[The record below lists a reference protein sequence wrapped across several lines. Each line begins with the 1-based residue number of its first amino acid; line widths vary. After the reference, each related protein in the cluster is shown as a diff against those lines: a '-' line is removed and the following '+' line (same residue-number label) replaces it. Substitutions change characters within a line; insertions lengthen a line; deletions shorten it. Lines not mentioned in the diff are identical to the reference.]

1 MNRSAIPLHYRTV
14 TTATGRSF
22 EVPEHIVRQEGSSPA
37 GWQLRYGEWTDYP
50 DRQGDVDGAARA
62 LALAIAE
69 MRFRID
75 TLGK

>member
-1 MNRSAIPLHYRTV
+1 MSRADIPLRYRTV
-14 TTATGRSF
+14 TTAAGRSF
-22 EVPEHIVRQEGSSPA
+22 EVPEHIVRREDPAPA

-50 DRQGDVDGAARA
+50 DRPGDGDGAAKA